1 MVSAVDLGSDM
12 KIWHDDLGV
21 EKEPY
26 ELRVRPTGLVWASEP
41 GHWQVTGG
49 DAAVAAE
56 GNWPEVAALSGWFE
70 TIWLL
75 MSAGF

>member
-1 MVSAVDLGSDM
+1 M

-21 EKEPY
+21 ETEPH
-26 ELRVRPTGLVWASEP
+26 ELRVRPTGFVWASEP

-56 GNWPEVAALSGWFE
+56 GNWPEVAALSGWFA